1 MFKSLYKWPNVY
13 EFLFVFSMM
22 SWLGDFFFHFLEAF
36 IYLTLFFYYYYIC
49 MCIKQISLFS
59 HMSVGDKPQSLDE
72 KPHQHHKPHALRG
85 LERGGLCRL
94 LRAYYN
100 HPKFLLKNKKTRNI
114 LQRNVGI
121 GLIIRILGLGRKKI
135 SKSMHI
141 FAYFQISLYPDENVI
156 MCECKWLISLSEV

>member
-1 MFKSLYKWPNVY
+1 
-13 EFLFVFSMM
+13 
-22 SWLGDFFFHFLEAF
+22 
-36 IYLTLFFYYYYIC
+36 
-49 MCIKQISLFS
+49 
-59 HMSVGDKPQSLDE
+59 MSVGDKPQSLDE